1 MKRGIIGILL
11 LLVMVL
17 GFAYRTEASVLTKRG
32 GVNYYGGRKETW
44 YNLDMSN
51 IVTKAK
57 RIGVPGDYWVS
68 DDGLKMYGEFIIVAA
83 DFNLHP
89 YGSIV
94 ITSRGVGRVLD
105 TGAFAQTNPEQV
117 DIAVNW

>member
-1 MKRGIIGILL
+1 MKKWGVLIIVITLCIT
-11 LLVMVL
+11 
-17 GFAYRTEASVLTKRG
+17 FAYRVDASVLTKKG
-32 GVNYYGGRKETW
+32 GVNYYEGRKETW

-51 IVTKAK
+51 IVKKAK

-68 DDGLKMYGEFIIVAA
+68 EDGLKMYGEFIIVAA

-94 ITSRGVGRVLD
+94 ITSRGIGRVLD
-105 TGAFAQTNPEQV
+105 TGAFTQTNPEQV